1 MAAKA
6 AYRPVAKRSS
16 SELIDVLD
24 NSETSPTDNYGSLK
38 NDVTDGSEAERVI
51 IINKPQTQQ
60 FCNNK
65 ISTAK
70 YNFLTFLPKFL
81 LEQFSRYSNVFFL
94 FIALLQQIDDV
105 SPTGRYTTAV
115 PLLFVLSCS
124 AVKEIIEDYKRH
136 QADDQVNNRRV
147 KVLRDN
153 TMQSLLWTEV
163 QVGDIVK
170 VVNGQFFP
178 ADLILVSSSEPMGMC
193 YIETSNLDGE
203 TNLKIRQA
211 LPLTAKMTSLLEIRC
226 MQGRVECEGPNN
238 RLYDFVGNITLQTQ
252 KSVPVGPEQILLRGA
267 NLRNT
272 QWIFGL
278 VVYTGHD
285 SKLMQNSTAAPIK
298 RSNVDHTT
306 NIQILFLFGLLLVL
320 ALCSTIGFK
329 IWTGKKAQ
337 NLGMSFLT
345 FIILF
350 NNLIPISLTVTLED
364 IDMYYDK
371 TDTPAMARTSN
382 LNEEL
387 GQVKYIFSDKT
398 GTLTRNVMEFKK
410 CSIGGISYS
419 GGRDTF
425 MDPALLDNLREH
437 HPTASVIRE
446 FLTLLA
452 VCHTVVPEREPGN
465 PDKIVYQA
473 ASPEK
478 VSLKK
483 NETVAF
489 IERKPGIVNS
499 DEGALVKGAKKLG
512 FSFNVRTP
520 TSVIINAMGQ
530 EEVYE
535 VLNVLE
541 FNSTRKRMSVIV
553 RTPEGKIK
561 LYCKGADTVIFER
574 MQEKQMYM
582 DSTVEHLED
591 FAKEGLRT
599 LCIAMAELE
608 PEEFQRWS
616 DIYYKA
622 STSLE
627 NREKNVDDA
636 AELIEKN
643 LFLLGAT
650 AIEDKLQEGVPE
662 SIAALADADIKIW
675 VLTGDKQET
684 AINIGY
690 ACRLLTPEMKLLI
703 CGEET
708 LDTLLH
714 GLSDEL
720 KLSFLEL
727 ALGCKAVICCR
738 VSPLQ
743 KAQVVRLVKQHVK
756 DAITLA
762 IGDGAND
769 VGMIQAAHVGV
780 GISGVEG
787 LQAASASDYA
797 IAQFRYLNKL
807 LFVHGAWSYQRLAKL
822 ILYSFYKNVCLYV
835 IELWFALDNGFSG
848 QILFDKWCIGIYNV
862 VFTSVPPLAIGLF
875 DRTVTSESML
885 KYPKLYKESQNAE
898 IYNTKVFWMWIAAS
912 VYHSLLLFYLPCFM
926 LRHEAPFSDGVIV
939 GEWFLGNVVY
949 TLVVITVCI
958 KAGMELDTWNWDRML
973 YSCIVFWISLFI
985 IPMITLLLDF
995 LYKIFRRTFYKTL
1008 KEEIQEVEAEHGDP
1022 SRLIMSDHAINT
1034 QIWSRNEAFEDRKD
1048 RGASALGFAFSQ
1060 EEDARVGQLWN
1071 SVKRIAGMTPAT
1083 YNDSITSCLQ
1093 IEGTE
1098 GLSEYN
1104 IANMINTSFVEPL
1117 ESFRRLQF
1125 VPTLEAE
1132 SMLFTIPESAIFS
1145 ALLKLN
1151 PRKAAGPDEIPNWLL
1166 KDYADIL
1173 PYPVSSIMN
1182 CSFAENSLPPA
1193 WKVANIVPIPK
1204 VIDPDQYGGIPKS
1217 STLHAP
1223 ISIVH
1228 NWSNA
1233 TDGSGAAVQVVLFDY
1248 RKAFDFID
1256 HTLLVRKVFG
1266 LSIPRSVACW
1276 VADFLTDRQQS
1287 VKLSRDCFSEWGPV
1301 PAGVPQGT
1309 KLDPWLFILMIN
1321 DPRVRGFH
1329 SWKYVNDTTVAEI
1342 VPRGESSNIQSAVHA
1357 VETWSY
1363 DQRMTLNAD
1372 KCKVMNIDF
1381 KKNKH
1386 AFELVTVNGKDLSVV
1401 SSAKVLGVTLSND
1414 LTGNDHI
1421 SEAIK
1426 KANKT
1431 EIIFPGS
1438 P

>member
-1 MAAKA
+1 MAEGFKLTASGSK
-6 AYRPVAKRSS
+6 
-16 SELIDVLD
+16 
-24 NSETSPTDNYGSLK
+24 TDGNNENYGSLK
-38 NDVTDGSEAERVI
+38 SEVSDSTDGSEADRII

-136 QADDQVNNRRV
+136 QADDQVNNRKV

-178 ADLILVSSSEPMGMC
+178 ADLILLSSSEPMGMC

-211 LPLTAKMTSLLEIRC
+211 LPLTAKMTSLIEVRC

-252 KSVPVGPEQILLRGA
+252 KSVPVGPEQVLLRGA
-267 NLRNT
+267 HLRNT

-329 IWTGKKAQ
+329 IWTDNHQETDWYLGYSGKRAQ

-345 FIILF
+345 FIILY
-350 NNLIPISLTVTLED
+350 NNLIPISLTVTLEVVKFIQAIFINLD
-364 IDMYYDK
+364 IDMYYDE

-387 GQVKYIFSDKT
+387 GQVRYIFSDKT

-410 CSIGGISYS
+410 VSIGGISYS
-419 GGRDTF
+419 GQGDTF

-452 VCHTVVPEREPGN
+452 VCHTVVPERDPSN

-473 ASPEK
+473 ASP
-478 VSLKK
+478 
-483 NETVAF
+483 
-489 IERKPGIVNS
+489 

-541 FNSTRKRMSVIV
+541 FNSTRKRMSVVV

-574 MQEKQMYM
+574 LQDKQMYM

-599 LCIAMAELE
+599 LCIAMTELE

-703 CGEET
+703 CSEESLDGTREWLNEHLRLIGRAGSSKKKPPAIRDDLGLIISGKT
-708 LDTLLH
+708 LSH
-714 GLSDEL
+714 GLTDEL
-720 KLSFLEL
+720 KLSFLDL
-727 ALGCKAVICCR
+727 ALSCKAVICCR

-743 KAQVVRLVKQHVK
+743 KAQVVKLVKQHVK

-926 LRHEAPFSDGVIV
+926 LKHESPFSSGVVV

-949 TLVVITVCI
+949 TLVVITVCL
-958 KAGMELDTWNWDRML
+958 KAGMELDTWNWLCHVAIWGSIASWFIFLLIYCIPGLALYIAPDMMGQDRML
-973 YSCIVFWISLFI
+973 YSCFVFWISLFI
-985 IPMITLLLDF
+985 IPFITLLVDF
-995 LYKIFRRTFYKTL
+995 LYKVFRRTFYKTL
-1008 KEEIQEVEAEHGDP
+1008 KEEIQEVEAVHGDP
-1022 SRLIMSDHAINT
+1022 SRLIMSDHALHT
-1034 QIWSRNEAFEDRKD
+1034 RIWSRVEAFEDRKD

-1060 EEDARVGQLWN
+1060 EEDARVGQAEL
-1071 SVKRIAGMTPAT
+1071 I
-1083 YNDSITSCLQ
+1083 
-1093 IEGTE
+1093 
-1098 GLSEYN
+1098 
-1104 IANMINTSFVEPL
+1104 
-1117 ESFRRLQF
+1117 RR
-1125 VPTLEAE
+1125 
-1132 SMLFTIPESAIFS
+1132 
-1145 ALLKLN
+1145 
-1151 PRKAAGPDEIPNWLL
+1151 
-1166 KDYADIL
+1166 Y
-1173 PYPVSSIMN
+1173 
-1182 CSFAENSLPPA
+1182 
-1193 WKVANIVPIPK
+1193 
-1204 VIDPDQYGGIPKS
+1204 
-1217 STLHAP
+1217 
-1223 ISIVH
+1223 
-1228 NWSNA
+1228 
-1233 TDGSGAAVQVVLFDY
+1233 
-1248 RKAFDFID
+1248 
-1256 HTLLVRKVFG
+1256 
-1266 LSIPRSVACW
+1266 
-1276 VADFLTDRQQS
+1276 
-1287 VKLSRDCFSEWGPV
+1287 
-1301 PAGVPQGT
+1301 
-1309 KLDPWLFILMIN
+1309 
-1321 DPRVRGFH
+1321 
-1329 SWKYVNDTTVAEI
+1329 DTTLKK
-1342 VPRGESSNIQSAVHA
+1342 PRG
-1357 VETWSY
+1357 
-1363 DQRMTLNAD
+1363 D
-1372 KCKVMNIDF
+1372 
-1381 KKNKH
+1381 
-1386 AFELVTVNGKDLSVV
+1386 
-1401 SSAKVLGVTLSND
+1401 
-1414 LTGNDHI
+1414 
-1421 SEAIK
+1421 
-1426 KANKT
+1426 
-1431 EIIFPGS
+1431 
-1438 P
+1438 

>member
-1 MAAKA
+1 MKFYRKA
-6 AYRPVAKRSS
+6 NRRHF
-16 SELIDVLD
+16 SELSDVLD
-24 NSETSPTDNYGSLK
+24 TEEGSSSDNYGALK
-38 NDVTDGSEAERVI
+38 SDSTDGSCEAGRVI
-51 IINKPQTQQ
+51 IINKPQSQQ

-70 YNFLTFLPKFL
+70 YKFLTFLPKFL
-81 LEQFSRYSNVFFL
+81 LEQFSRYSNIFFL

-115 PLLFVLSCS
+115 PLLLVLSCS
-124 AVKEIIEDYKRH
+124 AIKEIIEDYKRH
-136 QADDQVNNRRV
+136 QADDLVNNRRV

-153 TMQSLLWTEV
+153 TLQSLLWTEV

-178 ADLILVSSSEPMGMC
+178 ADLILLSSSEPMGMC

-211 LPLTAKMTSLLEIRC
+211 LPLTAKMTSLLDVRC

-238 RLYDFVGNITLQTQ
+238 RLYDFVGNITLQSQ
-252 KSVPVGPEQILLRGA
+252 KSVPLGPDQVLLRGA
-267 NLRNT
+267 HLRNT

-306 NIQILFLFGLLLVL
+306 NIQILFLFGLLLGL

-329 IWTGKKAQ
+329 IWTDSHKQSHWYLGYSGKKAQ

-345 FIILF
+345 FIILY
-350 NNLIPISLTVTLED
+350 NNLIPISLTVTLEVVKFIQAIFINLD
-364 IDMYYDK
+364 IDMYYDV

-387 GQVKYIFSDKT
+387 GQVRYIFSDKT

-410 CSIGGISYS
+410 CSIGGISYC
-419 GGRDTF
+419 GDEDTF
-425 MDPALLDNLREH
+425 VDPSLLDNLREH

-452 VCHTVVPEREPGN
+452 VCHTVVPERDPSN
-465 PDKIVYQA
+465 PDKIIYQA
-473 ASPEK
+473 ASP
-478 VSLKK
+478 
-483 NETVAF
+483 
-489 IERKPGIVNS
+489 
-499 DEGALVKGAKKLG
+499 DEGALVRGAKKLG

-520 TSVIINAMGQ
+520 LSVIINAMGQ

-541 FNSTRKRMSVIV
+541 FNSTRKRMSVVI

-574 MQEKQMYM
+574 LQDKQMYL
-582 DSTVEHLED
+582 DGTVKHLEE

-599 LCIAMAELE
+599 LCIAMAELD
-608 PEEFQRWS
+608 PDEFQRWS

-627 NREKNVDDA
+627 NREKNVDEA
-636 AELIEKN
+636 AELIEKD

-690 ACRLLTPEMKLLI
+690 ACRLLTPKMKLLI

-708 LDTLLH
+708 LDGTREWLNEHLRDLGRLSSKKRPSKARDDLGLIISGKTLLH

-720 KLSFLEL
+720 KLGFLDL
-727 ALGCKAVICCR
+727 ALSCKAVICCR

-743 KAQVVRLVKQHVK
+743 KAQVVKLVKQHVK

-875 DRTVTSESML
+875 DRTVSSDSML
-885 KYPKLYKESQNAE
+885 KYPKLYKASQNAE

-926 LRHEAPFSDGVIV
+926 LKHEGPFSDGTLV

-949 TLVVITVCI
+949 TLVVITVCL
-958 KAGMELDTWNWDRML
+958 KAGLELDTWNWLCHVAIWGSIASWFIFLLLYCIPGVALYIAPHMIGQDRML
-973 YSCIVFWISLFI
+973 YSCGVFWISLFI
-985 IPMITLLLDF
+985 IPMITLLLDL
-995 LYKIFRRTFYKTL
+995 LYKIFRRTFFKTL
-1008 KEEIQEVEAEHGDP
+1008 MQEIQEVEAEHGDP
-1022 SRLIMSDHAINT
+1022 SRLIKSDHAIHKT
-1034 QIWSRNEAFEDRKD
+1034 MWSRDEAFQDRKD
-1048 RGASALGFAFSQ
+1048 RGDSALGFAFSQ
-1060 EEDARVGQLWN
+1060 EE
-1071 SVKRIAGMTPAT
+1071 
-1083 YNDSITSCLQ
+1083 
-1093 IEGTE
+1093 
-1098 GLSEYN
+1098 
-1104 IANMINTSFVEPL
+1104 
-1117 ESFRRLQF
+1117 
-1125 VPTLEAE
+1125 
-1132 SMLFTIPESAIFS
+1132 
-1145 ALLKLN
+1145 
-1151 PRKAAGPDEIPNWLL
+1151 
-1166 KDYADIL
+1166 
-1173 PYPVSSIMN
+1173 
-1182 CSFAENSLPPA
+1182 
-1193 WKVANIVPIPK
+1193 
-1204 VIDPDQYGGIPKS
+1204 
-1217 STLHAP
+1217 
-1223 ISIVH
+1223 
-1228 NWSNA
+1228 
-1233 TDGSGAAVQVVLFDY
+1233 
-1248 RKAFDFID
+1248 
-1256 HTLLVRKVFG
+1256 
-1266 LSIPRSVACW
+1266 
-1276 VADFLTDRQQS
+1276 
-1287 VKLSRDCFSEWGPV
+1287 
-1301 PAGVPQGT
+1301 
-1309 KLDPWLFILMIN
+1309 
-1321 DPRVRGFH
+1321 
-1329 SWKYVNDTTVAEI
+1329 
-1342 VPRGESSNIQSAVHA
+1342 
-1357 VETWSY
+1357 
-1363 DQRMTLNAD
+1363 
-1372 KCKVMNIDF
+1372 
-1381 KKNKH
+1381 
-1386 AFELVTVNGKDLSVV
+1386 
-1401 SSAKVLGVTLSND
+1401 SAKVGQAELIRRYDTTL
-1414 LTGNDHI
+1414 
-1421 SEAIK
+1421 K
-1426 KANKT
+1426 K
-1431 EIIFPGS
+1431 PRGD
-1438 P
+1438 

>member
-1 MAAKA
+1 MSAKTT
-6 AYRPVAKRSS
+6 YRAIGTGQRSS

-24 NSETSPTDNYGSLK
+24 SSEISAADNYGSLK
-38 NDVTDGSEAERVI
+38 SDVLDGAEADRII

-65 ISTAK
+65 IRSPV
-70 YNFLTFLPKFL
+70 LTRNGHICTCTRVPDKHCQVQLLDISSKFL

-115 PLLFVLSCS
+115 PLLLVLSCS
-124 AVKEIIEDYKRH
+124 ALKEIVEDYKRH

-153 TMQSLLWTEV
+153 TIQSLLWTEV

-178 ADLILVSSSEPMGMC
+178 ADLIILSSSEPMGMC

-211 LPLTAKMTSLLEIRC
+211 LPLTAKMTSLLEVRC

-267 NLRNT
+267 HLRNT

-306 NIQILFLFGLLLVL
+306 NIQILFLFGMLLVL

-329 IWTGKKAQ
+329 IWTDNHKDTDWYLGYSAKRAQ
-337 NLGMSFLT
+337 NLGMTFLT
-345 FIILF
+345 FIILY
-350 NNLIPISLTVTLED
+350 NNLIPISLTVTLEVVKFIQAIFINLD
-364 IDMYYDK
+364 VDMYYEP

-387 GQVKYIFSDKT
+387 GQVRYIFSDKT
-398 GTLTRNVMEFKK
+398 GTLTRNVMEYKK

-419 GGRDTF
+419 GQGDTF

-452 VCHTVVPEREPGN
+452 VCHTVVPERDTSN

-473 ASPEK
+473 ASP
-478 VSLKK
+478 
-483 NETVAF
+483 
-489 IERKPGIVNS
+489 

-535 VLNVLE
+535 ILNVLE
-541 FNSTRKRMSVIV
+541 FNSTRKRMSVVV

-582 DSTVEHLED
+582 DSTVEHLEE

-599 LCIAMAELE
+599 LCISMAELE

-636 AELIEKN
+636 ADLIEKN

-662 SIAALADADIKIW
+662 SIAALAEADIKIW

-708 LDTLLH
+708 LDGTREWMNEHLRDIGRGNSSKKKPPAIRDDLGLILTGKTLLH

-720 KLSFLEL
+720 KLSFLDL
-727 ALGCKAVICCR
+727 ALSCKAVICCR

-875 DRTVTSESML
+875 DRTVTSASML

-926 LRHEAPFSDGVIV
+926 LKHEAPYSDGEVV

-949 TLVVITVCI
+949 TMCHVAIWGSIASWFVFLLIYCI
-958 KAGMELDTWNWDRML
+958 PDIALYIAPDMIGQDRML
-973 YSCIVFWISLFI
+973 YSCGVFWISLFI

-1022 SRLIMSDHAINT
+1022 SRLIMSHHALNT
-1034 QIWSRNEAFEDRKD
+1034 KIWSRDEAFEDRKD

-1060 EEDARVGQLWN
+1060 EEDARVGQAEL
-1071 SVKRIAGMTPAT
+1071 I
-1083 YNDSITSCLQ
+1083 
-1093 IEGTE
+1093 
-1098 GLSEYN
+1098 
-1104 IANMINTSFVEPL
+1104 
-1117 ESFRRLQF
+1117 RR
-1125 VPTLEAE
+1125 
-1132 SMLFTIPESAIFS
+1132 
-1145 ALLKLN
+1145 
-1151 PRKAAGPDEIPNWLL
+1151 
-1166 KDYADIL
+1166 Y
-1173 PYPVSSIMN
+1173 
-1182 CSFAENSLPPA
+1182 
-1193 WKVANIVPIPK
+1193 
-1204 VIDPDQYGGIPKS
+1204 
-1217 STLHAP
+1217 
-1223 ISIVH
+1223 
-1228 NWSNA
+1228 
-1233 TDGSGAAVQVVLFDY
+1233 
-1248 RKAFDFID
+1248 
-1256 HTLLVRKVFG
+1256 
-1266 LSIPRSVACW
+1266 
-1276 VADFLTDRQQS
+1276 
-1287 VKLSRDCFSEWGPV
+1287 
-1301 PAGVPQGT
+1301 
-1309 KLDPWLFILMIN
+1309 
-1321 DPRVRGFH
+1321 
-1329 SWKYVNDTTVAEI
+1329 DTTLKK
-1342 VPRGESSNIQSAVHA
+1342 PRG
-1357 VETWSY
+1357 
-1363 DQRMTLNAD
+1363 D
-1372 KCKVMNIDF
+1372 
-1381 KKNKH
+1381 
-1386 AFELVTVNGKDLSVV
+1386 
-1401 SSAKVLGVTLSND
+1401 
-1414 LTGNDHI
+1414 
-1421 SEAIK
+1421 
-1426 KANKT
+1426 
-1431 EIIFPGS
+1431 
-1438 P
+1438 

>member
-1 MAAKA
+1 MTEEFKLTA
-6 AYRPVAKRSS
+6 SS
-16 SELIDVLD
+16 SKSNG
-24 NSETSPTDNYGSLK
+24 NSDNYGALK
-38 NDVTDGSEAERVI
+38 SDSTDGSCEADRVI
-51 IINKPQTQQ
+51 IINKPQSQQ

-70 YNFLTFLPKFL
+70 YKFLTFLPKFL
-81 LEQFSRYSNVFFL
+81 LEQFSRYSNIFFL

-115 PLLFVLSCS
+115 PLLLVLSCS
-124 AVKEIIEDYKRH
+124 AIKEIIEDYKRH
-136 QADDQVNNRRV
+136 QADDLVNNRRV

-153 TMQSLLWTEV
+153 TLQSLLWTEV

-178 ADLILVSSSEPMGMC
+178 ADLIILSSSEPMGMC

-211 LPLTAKMTSLLEIRC
+211 LPLTAKMTSLLDVRC

-238 RLYDFVGNITLQTQ
+238 RLYDFVGNITFQSQ
-252 KSVPVGPEQILLRGA
+252 KSVPLGPDQVLLRGA
-267 NLRNT
+267 HLRNT

-306 NIQILFLFGLLLVL
+306 NIQILFLFGLLLGL

-329 IWTGKKAQ
+329 IWTDSHKQSHWYLGYSGKKAQ

-345 FIILF
+345 FIILY
-350 NNLIPISLTVTLED
+350 NNLIPISLTVTLEVVKFIQAIFINLD
-364 IDMYYDK
+364 IDMYYDV

-387 GQVKYIFSDKT
+387 GQVRYIFSDKT

-410 CSIGGISYS
+410 CSIGGISYC
-419 GGRDTF
+419 GDEDTF
-425 MDPALLDNLREH
+425 VDPSLLDNLREH

-452 VCHTVVPEREPGN
+452 VCHTVVPERDPSN
-465 PDKIVYQA
+465 PDKIIYQA
-473 ASPEK
+473 ASP
-478 VSLKK
+478 
-483 NETVAF
+483 
-489 IERKPGIVNS
+489 
-499 DEGALVKGAKKLG
+499 DEGALVRGAKKLG

-520 TSVIINAMGQ
+520 LSVIINAMGQ

-541 FNSTRKRMSVIV
+541 FNSTRKRMSVVI

-574 MQEKQMYM
+574 LQDKQMYL
-582 DSTVEHLED
+582 DGTVKHLEE

-599 LCIAMAELE
+599 LCIAMAELD
-608 PEEFQRWS
+608 PDEFQRWS

-627 NREKNVDDA
+627 NREKNVDEA
-636 AELIEKN
+636 AELIEKD

-690 ACRLLTPEMKLLI
+690 ACRLLTPKMKLLI

-708 LDTLLH
+708 LDGTREWLNEHLRDLGQLSSKKRPSKARDDLGLIISGKTLLH

-720 KLSFLEL
+720 KLGFLDL
-727 ALGCKAVICCR
+727 ALSCKAVICCR

-743 KAQVVRLVKQHVK
+743 KAQVVKLVKQHVK

-875 DRTVTSESML
+875 DRTVSSDSML
-885 KYPKLYKESQNAE
+885 KYPKLYKASQNAE

-926 LRHEAPFSDGVIV
+926 LKHEGPFSDGTLV

-949 TLVVITVCI
+949 TLVVITVCL
-958 KAGMELDTWNWDRML
+958 KAGLELDTWNWLCHVAIWGSIASWFIFLLLYCIPGVALYIAPHMIGQDRML
-973 YSCIVFWISLFI
+973 YSCGVFWISLFI
-985 IPMITLLLDF
+985 IPMITLLLDL
-995 LYKIFRRTFYKTL
+995 LYKIFRRTFFKTL
-1008 KEEIQEVEAEHGDP
+1008 MQEIQEVEAEHGDP
-1022 SRLIMSDHAINT
+1022 SRLIKSDHAIHKT
-1034 QIWSRNEAFEDRKD
+1034 MWSRDEAFQDRKD
-1048 RGASALGFAFSQ
+1048 RGDSALGFAFSQ
-1060 EEDARVGQLWN
+1060 EE
-1071 SVKRIAGMTPAT
+1071 
-1083 YNDSITSCLQ
+1083 
-1093 IEGTE
+1093 
-1098 GLSEYN
+1098 
-1104 IANMINTSFVEPL
+1104 
-1117 ESFRRLQF
+1117 
-1125 VPTLEAE
+1125 
-1132 SMLFTIPESAIFS
+1132 
-1145 ALLKLN
+1145 
-1151 PRKAAGPDEIPNWLL
+1151 
-1166 KDYADIL
+1166 
-1173 PYPVSSIMN
+1173 
-1182 CSFAENSLPPA
+1182 
-1193 WKVANIVPIPK
+1193 
-1204 VIDPDQYGGIPKS
+1204 
-1217 STLHAP
+1217 
-1223 ISIVH
+1223 
-1228 NWSNA
+1228 
-1233 TDGSGAAVQVVLFDY
+1233 
-1248 RKAFDFID
+1248 
-1256 HTLLVRKVFG
+1256 
-1266 LSIPRSVACW
+1266 
-1276 VADFLTDRQQS
+1276 
-1287 VKLSRDCFSEWGPV
+1287 
-1301 PAGVPQGT
+1301 
-1309 KLDPWLFILMIN
+1309 
-1321 DPRVRGFH
+1321 
-1329 SWKYVNDTTVAEI
+1329 
-1342 VPRGESSNIQSAVHA
+1342 
-1357 VETWSY
+1357 
-1363 DQRMTLNAD
+1363 
-1372 KCKVMNIDF
+1372 
-1381 KKNKH
+1381 
-1386 AFELVTVNGKDLSVV
+1386 
-1401 SSAKVLGVTLSND
+1401 SAKVGQAELIRRYDTTL
-1414 LTGNDHI
+1414 
-1421 SEAIK
+1421 K
-1426 KANKT
+1426 K
-1431 EIIFPGS
+1431 PRGD
-1438 P
+1438 

>member
-1 MAAKA
+1 MTEEFKLTA
-6 AYRPVAKRSS
+6 SS
-16 SELIDVLD
+16 SKSNG
-24 NSETSPTDNYGSLK
+24 NSDNYGALK
-38 NDVTDGSEAERVI
+38 SDSTDGSCEAGRVI
-51 IINKPQTQQ
+51 IINKPQSQQ

-70 YNFLTFLPKFL
+70 YKFLTFLPKFL
-81 LEQFSRYSNVFFL
+81 LEQFSRYSNIFFL

-115 PLLFVLSCS
+115 PLLLVLSCS
-124 AVKEIIEDYKRH
+124 AIKEIIEDYKRH
-136 QADDQVNNRRV
+136 QADDLVNNRRV

-153 TMQSLLWTEV
+153 TLQSLLWTEV

-178 ADLILVSSSEPMGMC
+178 ADLILLSSSEPMGMC

-211 LPLTAKMTSLLEIRC
+211 LPLTAKMTSLLDVRC

-238 RLYDFVGNITLQTQ
+238 RLYDFVGNITLQSQ
-252 KSVPVGPEQILLRGA
+252 KSVPLGPDQVLLRGA
-267 NLRNT
+267 HLRNT

-306 NIQILFLFGLLLVL
+306 NIQILFLFGLLLGL

-329 IWTGKKAQ
+329 IWTDSHKQSHWYLGYSGKKAQ

-345 FIILF
+345 FIILY
-350 NNLIPISLTVTLED
+350 NNLIPISLTVTLEVVKFIQAIFINLD
-364 IDMYYDK
+364 IDMYYDV

-387 GQVKYIFSDKT
+387 GQVRYIFSDKT

-410 CSIGGISYS
+410 CSIGGISYC
-419 GGRDTF
+419 GDEDTF
-425 MDPALLDNLREH
+425 VDPSLLDNLREH

-452 VCHTVVPEREPGN
+452 VCHTVVPERDPSN
-465 PDKIVYQA
+465 PDKIIYQA
-473 ASPEK
+473 ASP
-478 VSLKK
+478 
-483 NETVAF
+483 
-489 IERKPGIVNS
+489 
-499 DEGALVKGAKKLG
+499 DEGALVRGAKKLG

-520 TSVIINAMGQ
+520 LSVIINAMGQ

-541 FNSTRKRMSVIV
+541 FNSTRKRMSVVI

-574 MQEKQMYM
+574 LQDKQMYL
-582 DSTVEHLED
+582 DGTVKHLEE

-599 LCIAMAELE
+599 LCIAMAELD
-608 PEEFQRWS
+608 PDEFQRWS

-627 NREKNVDDA
+627 NREKNVDEA
-636 AELIEKN
+636 AELIEKD

-690 ACRLLTPEMKLLI
+690 ACRLLTPKMKLLI

-708 LDTLLH
+708 LDGTREWLNEHLRDLGRLSSKKRPSKARDDLGLIISGKTLLH

-720 KLSFLEL
+720 KLGFLDL
-727 ALGCKAVICCR
+727 ALSCKAVICCR

-743 KAQVVRLVKQHVK
+743 KAQVVKLVKQHVK

-875 DRTVTSESML
+875 DRTVSSDSML
-885 KYPKLYKESQNAE
+885 KYPKLYKASQNAE

-926 LRHEAPFSDGVIV
+926 LKHEGPFSDGTLV

-949 TLVVITVCI
+949 TLVVITVCL
-958 KAGMELDTWNWDRML
+958 KAGLELDTWNWLCHVAIWGSIASWFIFLLLYCIPGVALYIAPHMIGQDRML
-973 YSCIVFWISLFI
+973 YSCGVFWISLFI
-985 IPMITLLLDF
+985 IPMITLLLDL
-995 LYKIFRRTFYKTL
+995 LYKIFRRTFFKTL
-1008 KEEIQEVEAEHGDP
+1008 MQEIQEVEAEHGDP
-1022 SRLIMSDHAINT
+1022 SRLIKSDHAIHKT
-1034 QIWSRNEAFEDRKD
+1034 MWSRDEAFQDRKD
-1048 RGASALGFAFSQ
+1048 RGDSALGFAFSQ
-1060 EEDARVGQLWN
+1060 EE
-1071 SVKRIAGMTPAT
+1071 
-1083 YNDSITSCLQ
+1083 
-1093 IEGTE
+1093 
-1098 GLSEYN
+1098 
-1104 IANMINTSFVEPL
+1104 
-1117 ESFRRLQF
+1117 
-1125 VPTLEAE
+1125 
-1132 SMLFTIPESAIFS
+1132 
-1145 ALLKLN
+1145 
-1151 PRKAAGPDEIPNWLL
+1151 
-1166 KDYADIL
+1166 
-1173 PYPVSSIMN
+1173 
-1182 CSFAENSLPPA
+1182 
-1193 WKVANIVPIPK
+1193 
-1204 VIDPDQYGGIPKS
+1204 
-1217 STLHAP
+1217 
-1223 ISIVH
+1223 
-1228 NWSNA
+1228 
-1233 TDGSGAAVQVVLFDY
+1233 
-1248 RKAFDFID
+1248 
-1256 HTLLVRKVFG
+1256 
-1266 LSIPRSVACW
+1266 
-1276 VADFLTDRQQS
+1276 
-1287 VKLSRDCFSEWGPV
+1287 
-1301 PAGVPQGT
+1301 
-1309 KLDPWLFILMIN
+1309 
-1321 DPRVRGFH
+1321 
-1329 SWKYVNDTTVAEI
+1329 
-1342 VPRGESSNIQSAVHA
+1342 
-1357 VETWSY
+1357 
-1363 DQRMTLNAD
+1363 
-1372 KCKVMNIDF
+1372 
-1381 KKNKH
+1381 
-1386 AFELVTVNGKDLSVV
+1386 
-1401 SSAKVLGVTLSND
+1401 SAKVGQAELIRRYDTTL
-1414 LTGNDHI
+1414 
-1421 SEAIK
+1421 K
-1426 KANKT
+1426 K
-1431 EIIFPGS
+1431 PRGD
-1438 P
+1438 

>member
-329 IWTGKKAQ
+329 IWTDNHRDTDWYLGYSGKKAQ

-350 NNLIPISLTVTLED
+350 NNLIPISLTVTLEVVKFIQAIFINLD

-473 ASPEK
+473 ASP
-478 VSLKK
+478 
-483 NETVAF
+483 
-489 IERKPGIVNS
+489 

-708 LDTLLH
+708 LDGTREWLNEHIRLVGRSGSSKKSPSTIRDDLGLIITGKTLLH

-958 KAGMELDTWNWDRML
+958 KAGMELDTWNWLCHVAIWGSIASWFIFLLIYCIPDIALYIAPHMIGQDRML

-1060 EEDARVGQLWN
+1060 EEDARVGQAEL
-1071 SVKRIAGMTPAT
+1071 I
-1083 YNDSITSCLQ
+1083 
-1093 IEGTE
+1093 
-1098 GLSEYN
+1098 
-1104 IANMINTSFVEPL
+1104 
-1117 ESFRRLQF
+1117 RR
-1125 VPTLEAE
+1125 
-1132 SMLFTIPESAIFS
+1132 
-1145 ALLKLN
+1145 
-1151 PRKAAGPDEIPNWLL
+1151 
-1166 KDYADIL
+1166 Y
-1173 PYPVSSIMN
+1173 
-1182 CSFAENSLPPA
+1182 
-1193 WKVANIVPIPK
+1193 
-1204 VIDPDQYGGIPKS
+1204 
-1217 STLHAP
+1217 
-1223 ISIVH
+1223 
-1228 NWSNA
+1228 
-1233 TDGSGAAVQVVLFDY
+1233 
-1248 RKAFDFID
+1248 
-1256 HTLLVRKVFG
+1256 
-1266 LSIPRSVACW
+1266 
-1276 VADFLTDRQQS
+1276 
-1287 VKLSRDCFSEWGPV
+1287 
-1301 PAGVPQGT
+1301 
-1309 KLDPWLFILMIN
+1309 
-1321 DPRVRGFH
+1321 
-1329 SWKYVNDTTVAEI
+1329 DTTLKK
-1342 VPRGESSNIQSAVHA
+1342 PRG
-1357 VETWSY
+1357 
-1363 DQRMTLNAD
+1363 D
-1372 KCKVMNIDF
+1372 
-1381 KKNKH
+1381 
-1386 AFELVTVNGKDLSVV
+1386 
-1401 SSAKVLGVTLSND
+1401 
-1414 LTGNDHI
+1414 
-1421 SEAIK
+1421 
-1426 KANKT
+1426 
-1431 EIIFPGS
+1431 
-1438 P
+1438 

>member
-1 MAAKA
+1 MASKA
-6 AYRPVAKRSS
+6 SYRPVVKRSS

-24 NSETSPTDNYGSLK
+24 SSETSAADNYGSLK

-272 QWIFGL
+272 QWVFGL

-329 IWTGKKAQ
+329 IWTDNHRDTDWYLGYSGKKAQ

-350 NNLIPISLTVTLED
+350 NNLIPISLTVTLEVVKFIQAIFINLD
-364 IDMYYDK
+364 IDMYYDE

-419 GGRDTF
+419 GGRETF

-473 ASPEK
+473 ASP
-478 VSLKK
+478 
-483 NETVAF
+483 
-489 IERKPGIVNS
+489 

-574 MQEKQMYM
+574 LQDKQMYM

-708 LDTLLH
+708 LDGTREWLNEHVKLVGRSGSSSKRPSATRDDLGLIITGKTLLH

-727 ALGCKAVICCR
+727 ALGCKAIICCR

-958 KAGMELDTWNWDRML
+958 KAGMELDTWNWLCHVAIWGSIASWFIFLLIYCIPDIALYIAPHMIGQDRML

-1022 SRLIMSDHAINT
+1022 SRLIMSDHAIHT

-1060 EEDARVGQLWN
+1060 EEDARVGQAEL
-1071 SVKRIAGMTPAT
+1071 I
-1083 YNDSITSCLQ
+1083 
-1093 IEGTE
+1093 
-1098 GLSEYN
+1098 
-1104 IANMINTSFVEPL
+1104 
-1117 ESFRRLQF
+1117 RR
-1125 VPTLEAE
+1125 
-1132 SMLFTIPESAIFS
+1132 
-1145 ALLKLN
+1145 
-1151 PRKAAGPDEIPNWLL
+1151 
-1166 KDYADIL
+1166 Y
-1173 PYPVSSIMN
+1173 
-1182 CSFAENSLPPA
+1182 
-1193 WKVANIVPIPK
+1193 
-1204 VIDPDQYGGIPKS
+1204 
-1217 STLHAP
+1217 
-1223 ISIVH
+1223 
-1228 NWSNA
+1228 
-1233 TDGSGAAVQVVLFDY
+1233 
-1248 RKAFDFID
+1248 
-1256 HTLLVRKVFG
+1256 
-1266 LSIPRSVACW
+1266 
-1276 VADFLTDRQQS
+1276 
-1287 VKLSRDCFSEWGPV
+1287 
-1301 PAGVPQGT
+1301 
-1309 KLDPWLFILMIN
+1309 
-1321 DPRVRGFH
+1321 
-1329 SWKYVNDTTVAEI
+1329 DTTLKK
-1342 VPRGESSNIQSAVHA
+1342 PRG
-1357 VETWSY
+1357 
-1363 DQRMTLNAD
+1363 D
-1372 KCKVMNIDF
+1372 
-1381 KKNKH
+1381 
-1386 AFELVTVNGKDLSVV
+1386 
-1401 SSAKVLGVTLSND
+1401 
-1414 LTGNDHI
+1414 
-1421 SEAIK
+1421 
-1426 KANKT
+1426 
-1431 EIIFPGS
+1431 
-1438 P
+1438 

>member
-1 MAAKA
+1 MTEEFKLTA
-6 AYRPVAKRSS
+6 SS
-16 SELIDVLD
+16 SKS
-24 NSETSPTDNYGSLK
+24 NGNNDNYGALK
-38 NDVTDGSEAERVI
+38 SDSTDGSCEADRVI
-51 IINKPQTQQ
+51 IINKPQSQQ

-70 YNFLTFLPKFL
+70 YKFLTFLPKFL
-81 LEQFSRYSNVFFL
+81 LEQFSRYSNIFFL

-115 PLLFVLSCS
+115 PLLLVLSCS
-124 AVKEIIEDYKRH
+124 AIKEIIEDYKRH
-136 QADDQVNNRRV
+136 QADDLVNNRRV

-153 TMQSLLWTEV
+153 TLQSLLWTEV

-178 ADLILVSSSEPMGMC
+178 ADLIILSSSEPMGMC

-211 LPLTAKMTSLLEIRC
+211 LPLTAKMTSLLDVRC

-238 RLYDFVGNITLQTQ
+238 RLYDFVGNITFQSQ
-252 KSVPVGPEQILLRGA
+252 KSVPLGPDQVLLRGA
-267 NLRNT
+267 HLRNT

-306 NIQILFLFGLLLVL
+306 NIQILFLFGLLLGL

-329 IWTGKKAQ
+329 IWTDSHKQSHWYLGYSGKKAQ

-345 FIILF
+345 FIILY
-350 NNLIPISLTVTLED
+350 NNLIPISLTVTLEVVKFIQAIFINLD
-364 IDMYYDK
+364 IDMYYDV

-387 GQVKYIFSDKT
+387 GQVRYIFSDKT

-410 CSIGGISYS
+410 CSIGGISYC
-419 GGRDTF
+419 GDEDTF
-425 MDPALLDNLREH
+425 VDPSLLDNLREH

-452 VCHTVVPEREPGN
+452 VCHTVVPERDPSN
-465 PDKIVYQA
+465 PDKIIYQA
-473 ASPEK
+473 ASP
-478 VSLKK
+478 
-483 NETVAF
+483 
-489 IERKPGIVNS
+489 
-499 DEGALVKGAKKLG
+499 DEGALVRGAKKLG

-520 TSVIINAMGQ
+520 LSVIINAMGQ

-541 FNSTRKRMSVIV
+541 FNSTRKRMSVVI

-574 MQEKQMYM
+574 LQDKQMYL
-582 DSTVEHLED
+582 DGTVKHLEE

-599 LCIAMAELE
+599 LCIAMAELD
-608 PEEFQRWS
+608 PDEFQRWS

-627 NREKNVDDA
+627 NREKNVDEA
-636 AELIEKN
+636 AELIEKD

-690 ACRLLTPEMKLLI
+690 ACRLLTPKMKLLI

-708 LDTLLH
+708 LDGTREWLNEHLRDLGQLSSKKRPSKARDDLGLIISGKTLLH

-720 KLSFLEL
+720 KLGFLDL
-727 ALGCKAVICCR
+727 ALSCKAVICCR

-743 KAQVVRLVKQHVK
+743 KAQVVKLVKQHVK

-875 DRTVTSESML
+875 DRTVSSDSML
-885 KYPKLYKESQNAE
+885 KYPKLYKASQNAE

-926 LRHEAPFSDGVIV
+926 LKHEGPFSDGTLV

-949 TLVVITVCI
+949 TLVVITVCL
-958 KAGMELDTWNWDRML
+958 KAGLELDTWNWLCHVAIWGSIASWFIFLLLYCIPGVALYIAPHMIGQDRML
-973 YSCIVFWISLFI
+973 YSCGVFWISLFI
-985 IPMITLLLDF
+985 IPMITLLLDL
-995 LYKIFRRTFYKTL
+995 LYKIFRRTFFKTL
-1008 KEEIQEVEAEHGDP
+1008 MQEIQEVEAEHGDP
-1022 SRLIMSDHAINT
+1022 SRLIKSDHAIHKT
-1034 QIWSRNEAFEDRKD
+1034 MWSRDEAFQDRKD
-1048 RGASALGFAFSQ
+1048 RGDSALGFAFSQ
-1060 EEDARVGQLWN
+1060 EE
-1071 SVKRIAGMTPAT
+1071 
-1083 YNDSITSCLQ
+1083 
-1093 IEGTE
+1093 
-1098 GLSEYN
+1098 
-1104 IANMINTSFVEPL
+1104 
-1117 ESFRRLQF
+1117 
-1125 VPTLEAE
+1125 
-1132 SMLFTIPESAIFS
+1132 
-1145 ALLKLN
+1145 
-1151 PRKAAGPDEIPNWLL
+1151 
-1166 KDYADIL
+1166 
-1173 PYPVSSIMN
+1173 
-1182 CSFAENSLPPA
+1182 
-1193 WKVANIVPIPK
+1193 
-1204 VIDPDQYGGIPKS
+1204 
-1217 STLHAP
+1217 
-1223 ISIVH
+1223 
-1228 NWSNA
+1228 
-1233 TDGSGAAVQVVLFDY
+1233 
-1248 RKAFDFID
+1248 
-1256 HTLLVRKVFG
+1256 
-1266 LSIPRSVACW
+1266 
-1276 VADFLTDRQQS
+1276 
-1287 VKLSRDCFSEWGPV
+1287 
-1301 PAGVPQGT
+1301 
-1309 KLDPWLFILMIN
+1309 
-1321 DPRVRGFH
+1321 
-1329 SWKYVNDTTVAEI
+1329 
-1342 VPRGESSNIQSAVHA
+1342 
-1357 VETWSY
+1357 
-1363 DQRMTLNAD
+1363 
-1372 KCKVMNIDF
+1372 
-1381 KKNKH
+1381 
-1386 AFELVTVNGKDLSVV
+1386 
-1401 SSAKVLGVTLSND
+1401 SAKVGQAELIRRYDTTL
-1414 LTGNDHI
+1414 
-1421 SEAIK
+1421 K
-1426 KANKT
+1426 K
-1431 EIIFPGS
+1431 PRGD
-1438 P
+1438 

>member
-1 MAAKA
+1 MAEGFKLTAGGSKTGGNN
-6 AYRPVAKRSS
+6 
-16 SELIDVLD
+16 E
-24 NSETSPTDNYGSLK
+24 NYGSLK
-38 NDVTDGSEAERVI
+38 SEVSDTTDGSEADRII

-153 TMQSLLWTEV
+153 TIQSLLWTEV

-178 ADLILVSSSEPMGMC
+178 ADLILLSSSEPMGMC

-211 LPLTAKMTSLLEIRC
+211 LPLTAKMTSLIEVRC

-252 KSVPVGPEQILLRGA
+252 KSLPVGPEQVLLRGA
-267 NLRNT
+267 HLRNT

-329 IWTGKKAQ
+329 IWTDNHQETDWYLGYSGKRAQ

-345 FIILF
+345 FIILY
-350 NNLIPISLTVTLED
+350 NNLIPISLTVTLEVVKFIQAIFINLD
-364 IDMYYDK
+364 IDMYYDE

-387 GQVKYIFSDKT
+387 GQVRYIFSDKT

-410 CSIGGISYS
+410 VSIGGISYS
-419 GGRDTF
+419 GQGDTF

-452 VCHTVVPEREPGN
+452 VCHTVVPERDPSN

-473 ASPEK
+473 ASP
-478 VSLKK
+478 
-483 NETVAF
+483 
-489 IERKPGIVNS
+489 

-541 FNSTRKRMSVIV
+541 FNSTRKRMSVVV

-574 MQEKQMYM
+574 LQDKQMYM

-599 LCIAMAELE
+599 LCIAMTELE

-703 CGEET
+703 CSEESLDGTREWLNEHLRIIGRAGSSKKKPPSIRDDLGLIITGKT
-708 LDTLLH
+708 LSH
-714 GLSDEL
+714 GLTDEL
-720 KLSFLEL
+720 KLSFLDM
-727 ALGCKAVICCR
+727 ALSCKAVICCR

-743 KAQVVRLVKQHVK
+743 KAQVVKLVKQHVK

-885 KYPKLYKESQNAE
+885 KYPKLYKASQNAE

-926 LRHEAPFSDGVIV
+926 LKHESPFSSGVVV

-949 TLVVITVCI
+949 TVSCYMGTHVVICLKTRKNTVNYR
-958 KAGMELDTWNWDRML
+958 AFQSL
-973 YSCIVFWISLFI
+973 Y
-985 IPMITLLLDF
+985 
-995 LYKIFRRTFYKTL
+995 
-1008 KEEIQEVEAEHGDP
+1008 
-1022 SRLIMSDHAINT
+1022 
-1034 QIWSRNEAFEDRKD
+1034 
-1048 RGASALGFAFSQ
+1048 
-1060 EEDARVGQLWN
+1060 
-1071 SVKRIAGMTPAT
+1071 
-1083 YNDSITSCLQ
+1083 
-1093 IEGTE
+1093 
-1098 GLSEYN
+1098 
-1104 IANMINTSFVEPL
+1104 
-1117 ESFRRLQF
+1117 
-1125 VPTLEAE
+1125 
-1132 SMLFTIPESAIFS
+1132 
-1145 ALLKLN
+1145 
-1151 PRKAAGPDEIPNWLL
+1151 
-1166 KDYADIL
+1166 
-1173 PYPVSSIMN
+1173 
-1182 CSFAENSLPPA
+1182 
-1193 WKVANIVPIPK
+1193 
-1204 VIDPDQYGGIPKS
+1204 
-1217 STLHAP
+1217 
-1223 ISIVH
+1223 
-1228 NWSNA
+1228 
-1233 TDGSGAAVQVVLFDY
+1233 AVQKL
-1248 RKAFDFID
+1248 
-1256 HTLLVRKVFG
+1256 
-1266 LSIPRSVACW
+1266 ACRTGR
-1276 VADFLTDRQQS
+1276 L
-1287 VKLSRDCFSEWGPV
+1287 
-1301 PAGVPQGT
+1301 AG
-1309 KLDPWLFILMIN
+1309 
-1321 DPRVRGFH
+1321 
-1329 SWKYVNDTTVAEI
+1329 
-1342 VPRGESSNIQSAVHA
+1342 
-1357 VETWSY
+1357 
-1363 DQRMTLNAD
+1363 
-1372 KCKVMNIDF
+1372 
-1381 KKNKH
+1381 
-1386 AFELVTVNGKDLSVV
+1386 
-1401 SSAKVLGVTLSND
+1401 
-1414 LTGNDHI
+1414 
-1421 SEAIK
+1421 
-1426 KANKT
+1426 
-1431 EIIFPGS
+1431 
-1438 P
+1438 

>member
-1 MAAKA
+1 MKFYRKA
-6 AYRPVAKRSS
+6 NRRHF
-16 SELIDVLD
+16 SELFDVLETEEG
-24 NSETSPTDNYGSLK
+24 NSSDNYGALK
-38 NDVTDGSEAERVI
+38 SDSTDGSCEADRVI
-51 IINKPQTQQ
+51 IINKPQSQQ

-70 YNFLTFLPKFL
+70 YKFLTFLPKFL
-81 LEQFSRYSNVFFL
+81 LEQFSRYSNIFFL

-115 PLLFVLSCS
+115 PLLLVLSCS
-124 AVKEIIEDYKRH
+124 AIKEIIEDYKRH
-136 QADDQVNNRRV
+136 QADDLVNNRRV

-153 TMQSLLWTEV
+153 TLQSLLWTEV

-178 ADLILVSSSEPMGMC
+178 ADLIILSSSEPMGMC

-211 LPLTAKMTSLLEIRC
+211 LPLTAKMTSLLDVRC

-238 RLYDFVGNITLQTQ
+238 RLYDFVGNITFQSQ
-252 KSVPVGPEQILLRGA
+252 KSVPLGPDQVLLRGA
-267 NLRNT
+267 HLRNT

-306 NIQILFLFGLLLVL
+306 NIQILFLFGLLLGL

-329 IWTGKKAQ
+329 IWTDSHKQSHWYLGYSGKKAQ

-345 FIILF
+345 FIILY
-350 NNLIPISLTVTLED
+350 NNLIPISLTVTLEVVKFIQAIFINLD
-364 IDMYYDK
+364 IDMYYDV

-387 GQVKYIFSDKT
+387 GQVRYIFSDKT

-410 CSIGGISYS
+410 CSIGGISYC
-419 GGRDTF
+419 GDEDTF
-425 MDPALLDNLREH
+425 VDPSLLDNLREH

-452 VCHTVVPEREPGN
+452 VCHTVVPERDPSN
-465 PDKIVYQA
+465 PDKIIYQA
-473 ASPEK
+473 ASP
-478 VSLKK
+478 
-483 NETVAF
+483 
-489 IERKPGIVNS
+489 
-499 DEGALVKGAKKLG
+499 DEGALVRGAKKLG

-520 TSVIINAMGQ
+520 LSVIINAMGQ

-541 FNSTRKRMSVIV
+541 FNSTRKRMSVVI

-574 MQEKQMYM
+574 LQDKQMYL
-582 DSTVEHLED
+582 DGTVKHLEE

-599 LCIAMAELE
+599 LCIAMAELD
-608 PEEFQRWS
+608 PDEFQRWS

-627 NREKNVDDA
+627 NREKNVDEA
-636 AELIEKN
+636 AELIEKD

-690 ACRLLTPEMKLLI
+690 ACRLLTPKMKLLI

-708 LDTLLH
+708 LDGTREWLNEHLRDLGQLSSKKRPSKARDDLGLIISGKTLLH

-720 KLSFLEL
+720 KLGFLDL
-727 ALGCKAVICCR
+727 ALSCKAVICCR

-743 KAQVVRLVKQHVK
+743 KAQVVKLVKQHVK

-875 DRTVTSESML
+875 DRTVSSDSML
-885 KYPKLYKESQNAE
+885 KYPKLYKASQNAE

-926 LRHEAPFSDGVIV
+926 LKHEGPFSDGTLV

-949 TLVVITVCI
+949 TLVVITVCL
-958 KAGMELDTWNWDRML
+958 KAGLELDTWNWLCHVAIWGSIASWFIFLLLYCIPGVALYIAPHMIGQDRML
-973 YSCIVFWISLFI
+973 YSCGVFWISLFI
-985 IPMITLLLDF
+985 IPMITLLLDL
-995 LYKIFRRTFYKTL
+995 LYKIFRRTFFKTL
-1008 KEEIQEVEAEHGDP
+1008 MQEIQEVEAEHGDP
-1022 SRLIMSDHAINT
+1022 SRLIKSDHAIHKT
-1034 QIWSRNEAFEDRKD
+1034 MWSRDEAFQDRKD
-1048 RGASALGFAFSQ
+1048 RGDSALGFAFSQ
-1060 EEDARVGQLWN
+1060 EE
-1071 SVKRIAGMTPAT
+1071 
-1083 YNDSITSCLQ
+1083 
-1093 IEGTE
+1093 
-1098 GLSEYN
+1098 
-1104 IANMINTSFVEPL
+1104 
-1117 ESFRRLQF
+1117 
-1125 VPTLEAE
+1125 
-1132 SMLFTIPESAIFS
+1132 
-1145 ALLKLN
+1145 
-1151 PRKAAGPDEIPNWLL
+1151 
-1166 KDYADIL
+1166 
-1173 PYPVSSIMN
+1173 
-1182 CSFAENSLPPA
+1182 
-1193 WKVANIVPIPK
+1193 
-1204 VIDPDQYGGIPKS
+1204 
-1217 STLHAP
+1217 
-1223 ISIVH
+1223 
-1228 NWSNA
+1228 
-1233 TDGSGAAVQVVLFDY
+1233 
-1248 RKAFDFID
+1248 
-1256 HTLLVRKVFG
+1256 
-1266 LSIPRSVACW
+1266 
-1276 VADFLTDRQQS
+1276 
-1287 VKLSRDCFSEWGPV
+1287 
-1301 PAGVPQGT
+1301 
-1309 KLDPWLFILMIN
+1309 
-1321 DPRVRGFH
+1321 
-1329 SWKYVNDTTVAEI
+1329 
-1342 VPRGESSNIQSAVHA
+1342 
-1357 VETWSY
+1357 
-1363 DQRMTLNAD
+1363 
-1372 KCKVMNIDF
+1372 
-1381 KKNKH
+1381 
-1386 AFELVTVNGKDLSVV
+1386 
-1401 SSAKVLGVTLSND
+1401 SAKVGQAELIRRYDTTL
-1414 LTGNDHI
+1414 
-1421 SEAIK
+1421 K
-1426 KANKT
+1426 K
-1431 EIIFPGS
+1431 PRGD
-1438 P
+1438 

>member
-1 MAAKA
+1 MKFYRKA
-6 AYRPVAKRSS
+6 NRRHF
-16 SELIDVLD
+16 SELSDVLD
-24 NSETSPTDNYGSLK
+24 TEEGSSSDNYGALK
-38 NDVTDGSEAERVI
+38 SDSTDGSCEADRVI
-51 IINKPQTQQ
+51 IINKPQSQQ

-70 YNFLTFLPKFL
+70 YKFLTFLPKFL
-81 LEQFSRYSNVFFL
+81 LEQFSRYSNIFFL
-94 FIALLQQIDDV
+94 FIALLQ
-105 SPTGRYTTAV
+105 
-115 PLLFVLSCS
+115 
-124 AVKEIIEDYKRH
+124 KRH
-136 QADDQVNNRRV
+136 QADDLVNNRRV

-153 TMQSLLWTEV
+153 TLQSLLWTEV

-178 ADLILVSSSEPMGMC
+178 ADLIILSSSEPMGMC

-211 LPLTAKMTSLLEIRC
+211 LPLTAKMTSLLDVRC

-238 RLYDFVGNITLQTQ
+238 RLYDFVGNITFQSQ
-252 KSVPVGPEQILLRGA
+252 KSVPLGPDQVLLRGA
-267 NLRNT
+267 HLRNT

-306 NIQILFLFGLLLVL
+306 NIQILFLFGLLLGL

-329 IWTGKKAQ
+329 IWTDSHKQSHWYLGYSGKKAQ

-345 FIILF
+345 FIILY
-350 NNLIPISLTVTLED
+350 NNLIPISLTVTLEV
-364 IDMYYDK
+364 
-371 TDTPAMARTSN
+371 R
-382 LNEEL
+382 
-387 GQVKYIFSDKT
+387 YIFSDKT

-410 CSIGGISYS
+410 CSIGGISYC
-419 GGRDTF
+419 GDEDTF
-425 MDPALLDNLREH
+425 VDPSLLDNLREH

-452 VCHTVVPEREPGN
+452 VCHTVVPERDPSN
-465 PDKIVYQA
+465 PDKIIYQA
-473 ASPEK
+473 ASP
-478 VSLKK
+478 
-483 NETVAF
+483 
-489 IERKPGIVNS
+489 
-499 DEGALVKGAKKLG
+499 DEGALVRGAKKLG

-520 TSVIINAMGQ
+520 LSVIINAMGQ

-541 FNSTRKRMSVIV
+541 FNSTRKRMSVVI

-574 MQEKQMYM
+574 LQDKQMYL
-582 DSTVEHLED
+582 DGTVKHLEE
-591 FAKEGLRT
+591 FAKE
-599 LCIAMAELE
+599 ELD
-608 PEEFQRWS
+608 PDEFQRWS

-627 NREKNVDDA
+627 NREKNVDEA
-636 AELIEKN
+636 AELIEKD

-690 ACRLLTPEMKLLI
+690 ACRLLTPKMKLLI

-708 LDTLLH
+708 LDGTREWLNEHLRDLGRLSSKKWPSKARTLLH

-720 KLSFLEL
+720 KLGFLDL
-727 ALGCKAVICCR
+727 ALSCKAVICCR

-743 KAQVVRLVKQHVK
+743 KAQVVKLVKQHVK

-875 DRTVTSESML
+875 DRTVSSDSML
-885 KYPKLYKESQNAE
+885 KYPKLYKASQNAE

-926 LRHEAPFSDGVIV
+926 LKHEGPFSDGTLV

-949 TLVVITVCI
+949 TLCHVAIWGSIASWFIFLLLYCI
-958 KAGMELDTWNWDRML
+958 PAVALYIAPHMIGQDRML
-973 YSCIVFWISLFI
+973 YSCGVFWISLFI
-985 IPMITLLLDF
+985 IPMITLLLDL
-995 LYKIFRRTFYKTL
+995 LYKIFRRTFFKTL
-1008 KEEIQEVEAEHGDP
+1008 MQEIQEVEAEHLVLP
-1022 SRLIMSDHAINT
+1022 FL
-1034 QIWSRNEAFEDRKD
+1034 KKK
-1048 RGASALGFAFSQ
+1048 
-1060 EEDARVGQLWN
+1060 V
-1071 SVKRIAGMTPAT
+1071 
-1083 YNDSITSCLQ
+1083 
-1093 IEGTE
+1093 
-1098 GLSEYN
+1098 
-1104 IANMINTSFVEPL
+1104 
-1117 ESFRRLQF
+1117 
-1125 VPTLEAE
+1125 
-1132 SMLFTIPESAIFS
+1132 
-1145 ALLKLN
+1145 LKL
-1151 PRKAAGPDEIPNWLL
+1151 
-1166 KDYADIL
+1166 
-1173 PYPVSSIMN
+1173 
-1182 CSFAENSLPPA
+1182 AEL
-1193 WKVANIVPIPK
+1193 IRR
-1204 VIDPDQYGGIPKS
+1204 Y
-1217 STLHAP
+1217 
-1223 ISIVH
+1223 
-1228 NWSNA
+1228 
-1233 TDGSGAAVQVVLFDY
+1233 
-1248 RKAFDFID
+1248 
-1256 HTLLVRKVFG
+1256 
-1266 LSIPRSVACW
+1266 
-1276 VADFLTDRQQS
+1276 
-1287 VKLSRDCFSEWGPV
+1287 
-1301 PAGVPQGT
+1301 
-1309 KLDPWLFILMIN
+1309 
-1321 DPRVRGFH
+1321 
-1329 SWKYVNDTTVAEI
+1329 DTTLKK
-1342 VPRGESSNIQSAVHA
+1342 PRG
-1357 VETWSY
+1357 
-1363 DQRMTLNAD
+1363 D
-1372 KCKVMNIDF
+1372 
-1381 KKNKH
+1381 
-1386 AFELVTVNGKDLSVV
+1386 
-1401 SSAKVLGVTLSND
+1401 
-1414 LTGNDHI
+1414 
-1421 SEAIK
+1421 
-1426 KANKT
+1426 
-1431 EIIFPGS
+1431 
-1438 P
+1438 

>member
-1 MAAKA
+1 MTEEFKLTA
-6 AYRPVAKRSS
+6 SS
-16 SELIDVLD
+16 SKSNG
-24 NSETSPTDNYGSLK
+24 NSDNYGALK
-38 NDVTDGSEAERVI
+38 SDSTDGSCEADRVI
-51 IINKPQTQQ
+51 IINKPQSQQ

-70 YNFLTFLPKFL
+70 YKFLTFLPKFL
-81 LEQFSRYSNVFFL
+81 LEQFSRYSNIFFL

-115 PLLFVLSCS
+115 PLLLVLSCS
-124 AVKEIIEDYKRH
+124 AIKEIIEDYKRH
-136 QADDQVNNRRV
+136 QADDLVNNRRV

-153 TMQSLLWTEV
+153 TLQSLLWTEV

-178 ADLILVSSSEPMGMC
+178 ADLIILSSSEPMGMC

-211 LPLTAKMTSLLEIRC
+211 LPLTAKMTSLLDVRC

-238 RLYDFVGNITLQTQ
+238 RLYDFVGNITFQSQ
-252 KSVPVGPEQILLRGA
+252 KSVPLGPDQVLLRGA
-267 NLRNT
+267 HLRNT

-306 NIQILFLFGLLLVL
+306 NIQILFLFGLLLGL

-329 IWTGKKAQ
+329 IWTDSHKQSHWYLGYSGKKAQ

-345 FIILF
+345 FIILY
-350 NNLIPISLTVTLED
+350 NNLIPISLTVTLEVVKFIQAIFINLD
-364 IDMYYDK
+364 IDMYYDV

-387 GQVKYIFSDKT
+387 GQVRYIFSDKT

-410 CSIGGISYS
+410 CSIGGISYC
-419 GGRDTF
+419 GDEDTF
-425 MDPALLDNLREH
+425 VDPSLLDNLREH

-452 VCHTVVPEREPGN
+452 VCHTVVPERDPSN
-465 PDKIVYQA
+465 PDKIIYQA
-473 ASPEK
+473 ASP
-478 VSLKK
+478 
-483 NETVAF
+483 
-489 IERKPGIVNS
+489 
-499 DEGALVKGAKKLG
+499 DEGALVRGAKKLG

-520 TSVIINAMGQ
+520 LSVIINAMGQ

-541 FNSTRKRMSVIV
+541 FNSTRKRMSVVI

-574 MQEKQMYM
+574 LQDKQMYL
-582 DSTVEHLED
+582 DGTVKHLEE

-599 LCIAMAELE
+599 LCIAMAELD
-608 PEEFQRWS
+608 PDEFQRWS

-627 NREKNVDDA
+627 NREKNVDEA
-636 AELIEKN
+636 AELIEKD

-690 ACRLLTPEMKLLI
+690 ACRLLTPKMKLLI

-708 LDTLLH
+708 LDGTREWLNEHLRDLGRLSSKKRPSKARDDLGLIISGKTLLH

-720 KLSFLEL
+720 KLGFLDL
-727 ALGCKAVICCR
+727 ALSCKAVICCR

-743 KAQVVRLVKQHVK
+743 KAQVVKLVKQHVK

-875 DRTVTSESML
+875 DRTVSSDSML
-885 KYPKLYKESQNAE
+885 KYPKLYKASQNAE

-926 LRHEAPFSDGVIV
+926 LKHEGPFSDGTLV

-949 TLVVITVCI
+949 TLVVITVCL
-958 KAGMELDTWNWDRML
+958 KAGLELDTWNWLCHVAIWGSIASWFIFLLLYCIPGVALYIAPHMIGQDRML
-973 YSCIVFWISLFI
+973 YSCGVFWISLFI
-985 IPMITLLLDF
+985 IPMITLLLDL
-995 LYKIFRRTFYKTL
+995 LYKIFRRTFFKTL
-1008 KEEIQEVEAEHGDP
+1008 MQEIQEVEAEHGDP
-1022 SRLIMSDHAINT
+1022 SRLIKSDHAIHKT
-1034 QIWSRNEAFEDRKD
+1034 MWSRDEAFQDRKD
-1048 RGASALGFAFSQ
+1048 RGDSALGFAFSQ
-1060 EEDARVGQLWN
+1060 EE
-1071 SVKRIAGMTPAT
+1071 
-1083 YNDSITSCLQ
+1083 
-1093 IEGTE
+1093 
-1098 GLSEYN
+1098 
-1104 IANMINTSFVEPL
+1104 
-1117 ESFRRLQF
+1117 
-1125 VPTLEAE
+1125 
-1132 SMLFTIPESAIFS
+1132 
-1145 ALLKLN
+1145 
-1151 PRKAAGPDEIPNWLL
+1151 
-1166 KDYADIL
+1166 
-1173 PYPVSSIMN
+1173 
-1182 CSFAENSLPPA
+1182 
-1193 WKVANIVPIPK
+1193 
-1204 VIDPDQYGGIPKS
+1204 
-1217 STLHAP
+1217 
-1223 ISIVH
+1223 
-1228 NWSNA
+1228 
-1233 TDGSGAAVQVVLFDY
+1233 
-1248 RKAFDFID
+1248 
-1256 HTLLVRKVFG
+1256 
-1266 LSIPRSVACW
+1266 
-1276 VADFLTDRQQS
+1276 
-1287 VKLSRDCFSEWGPV
+1287 
-1301 PAGVPQGT
+1301 
-1309 KLDPWLFILMIN
+1309 
-1321 DPRVRGFH
+1321 
-1329 SWKYVNDTTVAEI
+1329 
-1342 VPRGESSNIQSAVHA
+1342 
-1357 VETWSY
+1357 
-1363 DQRMTLNAD
+1363 
-1372 KCKVMNIDF
+1372 
-1381 KKNKH
+1381 
-1386 AFELVTVNGKDLSVV
+1386 
-1401 SSAKVLGVTLSND
+1401 SAKVGQAELIRRYDTTL
-1414 LTGNDHI
+1414 
-1421 SEAIK
+1421 K
-1426 KANKT
+1426 K
-1431 EIIFPGS
+1431 PRGD
-1438 P
+1438 

>member
-1 MAAKA
+1 MTEEFKLTA
-6 AYRPVAKRSS
+6 SS
-16 SELIDVLD
+16 SKSNG
-24 NSETSPTDNYGSLK
+24 NSDNYGALK
-38 NDVTDGSEAERVI
+38 SDSTDGSCEADRVI
-51 IINKPQTQQ
+51 IINKPQSQQ

-70 YNFLTFLPKFL
+70 YKFLTFLPKFL
-81 LEQFSRYSNVFFL
+81 LEQFSRYSNIFFL

-115 PLLFVLSCS
+115 PLLLVLSCS
-124 AVKEIIEDYKRH
+124 AIKEIIEDYKRH
-136 QADDQVNNRRV
+136 QADDLVNNRRV

-153 TMQSLLWTEV
+153 TLQSLLWTEV

-178 ADLILVSSSEPMGMC
+178 ADLIILSSSEPMGMC

-211 LPLTAKMTSLLEIRC
+211 LPLTAKMTSLLDVRC

-238 RLYDFVGNITLQTQ
+238 RLYDFVGNITFQSQ
-252 KSVPVGPEQILLRGA
+252 KSVPLGPDQVLLRGA
-267 NLRNT
+267 HLRNT

-306 NIQILFLFGLLLVL
+306 NIQILFLFGLLLGL

-329 IWTGKKAQ
+329 IWTDSHKESHWYLGYSGKKAQ

-345 FIILF
+345 FIILY
-350 NNLIPISLTVTLED
+350 NNLIPISLTVTLEVVKFIQAIFINLD
-364 IDMYYDK
+364 IDMYYDV

-387 GQVKYIFSDKT
+387 GQVRYIFSDKT

-410 CSIGGISYS
+410 CSIGGISYC
-419 GGRDTF
+419 GDEDTF
-425 MDPALLDNLREH
+425 VDPSLLDNLREH

-452 VCHTVVPEREPGN
+452 VCHTVVPERDPSN
-465 PDKIVYQA
+465 PDKIIYQA
-473 ASPEK
+473 ASP
-478 VSLKK
+478 
-483 NETVAF
+483 
-489 IERKPGIVNS
+489 
-499 DEGALVKGAKKLG
+499 DEGALVRGAKKLG

-520 TSVIINAMGQ
+520 LSVIINAMGQ

-541 FNSTRKRMSVIV
+541 FNSTRKRMSVVI

-574 MQEKQMYM
+574 LQDKQMYL
-582 DSTVEHLED
+582 DGTVKHLEE

-599 LCIAMAELE
+599 LCIAMAELD
-608 PEEFQRWS
+608 PDEFQRWS

-627 NREKNVDDA
+627 NREKNVDEA
-636 AELIEKN
+636 AELIEKD

-690 ACRLLTPEMKLLI
+690 ACRLLTPKMKLLI

-708 LDTLLH
+708 LDGTREWLNEHLRDLGRLSSKKRPSKARDDLGLIISGKTLLH

-720 KLSFLEL
+720 KLGFLDL
-727 ALGCKAVICCR
+727 ALSCKAVICCR

-743 KAQVVRLVKQHVK
+743 KAQVVKLVKQHVK

-875 DRTVTSESML
+875 DRTVSSDSML
-885 KYPKLYKESQNAE
+885 KYPKLYKASQNAE

-926 LRHEAPFSDGVIV
+926 LKHEGPFSDGTLV

-949 TLVVITVCI
+949 TLVVITVCL
-958 KAGMELDTWNWDRML
+958 KAGLELDTWNWLCHVAIWGSIASWFIFLLLYCIPGVALYIAPHMIGQDRML
-973 YSCIVFWISLFI
+973 YSCGVFWISLFI
-985 IPMITLLLDF
+985 IPMITLLLDL
-995 LYKIFRRTFYKTL
+995 LYKIFRRTFFKTL
-1008 KEEIQEVEAEHGDP
+1008 MQEIQEVEAEHGDP
-1022 SRLIMSDHAINT
+1022 SRLIKSDHAIHKT
-1034 QIWSRNEAFEDRKD
+1034 MWSRDEAFQDRKD
-1048 RGASALGFAFSQ
+1048 RGDSALGFAFSQ
-1060 EEDARVGQLWN
+1060 EE
-1071 SVKRIAGMTPAT
+1071 
-1083 YNDSITSCLQ
+1083 
-1093 IEGTE
+1093 
-1098 GLSEYN
+1098 
-1104 IANMINTSFVEPL
+1104 
-1117 ESFRRLQF
+1117 
-1125 VPTLEAE
+1125 
-1132 SMLFTIPESAIFS
+1132 
-1145 ALLKLN
+1145 
-1151 PRKAAGPDEIPNWLL
+1151 
-1166 KDYADIL
+1166 
-1173 PYPVSSIMN
+1173 
-1182 CSFAENSLPPA
+1182 
-1193 WKVANIVPIPK
+1193 
-1204 VIDPDQYGGIPKS
+1204 
-1217 STLHAP
+1217 
-1223 ISIVH
+1223 
-1228 NWSNA
+1228 
-1233 TDGSGAAVQVVLFDY
+1233 
-1248 RKAFDFID
+1248 
-1256 HTLLVRKVFG
+1256 
-1266 LSIPRSVACW
+1266 
-1276 VADFLTDRQQS
+1276 
-1287 VKLSRDCFSEWGPV
+1287 
-1301 PAGVPQGT
+1301 
-1309 KLDPWLFILMIN
+1309 
-1321 DPRVRGFH
+1321 
-1329 SWKYVNDTTVAEI
+1329 
-1342 VPRGESSNIQSAVHA
+1342 
-1357 VETWSY
+1357 
-1363 DQRMTLNAD
+1363 
-1372 KCKVMNIDF
+1372 
-1381 KKNKH
+1381 
-1386 AFELVTVNGKDLSVV
+1386 
-1401 SSAKVLGVTLSND
+1401 SAKVGQAELIRRYDTTL
-1414 LTGNDHI
+1414 
-1421 SEAIK
+1421 K
-1426 KANKT
+1426 K
-1431 EIIFPGS
+1431 PRGD
-1438 P
+1438 

>member
-1 MAAKA
+1 MTEEFKLTA
-6 AYRPVAKRSS
+6 SS
-16 SELIDVLD
+16 SKSNG
-24 NSETSPTDNYGSLK
+24 NSDNYGALK
-38 NDVTDGSEAERVI
+38 SDSTDGSCEADRVI
-51 IINKPQTQQ
+51 IINKPQSQQ

-70 YNFLTFLPKFL
+70 YKFLTFLPKFL
-81 LEQFSRYSNVFFL
+81 LEQFSRYSNIFFL

-115 PLLFVLSCS
+115 PLLLVLSCS
-124 AVKEIIEDYKRH
+124 AIKEIIEDYKRH
-136 QADDQVNNRRV
+136 QADDLVNNRRV

-153 TMQSLLWTEV
+153 TLQSLLWTEV

-178 ADLILVSSSEPMGMC
+178 ADLIILSSSEPMGMC

-211 LPLTAKMTSLLEIRC
+211 LPLTAKMTSLLDVRC

-238 RLYDFVGNITLQTQ
+238 RLYDFVGNITFQSQ
-252 KSVPVGPEQILLRGA
+252 KSVPLGPDQVLLRGA
-267 NLRNT
+267 HLRNT

-306 NIQILFLFGLLLVL
+306 NIQILFLFGLLLGL

-329 IWTGKKAQ
+329 IWTDSHKESHWYLGYSGKKAQ

-345 FIILF
+345 FIILY
-350 NNLIPISLTVTLED
+350 NNLIPISLTVTLEVVKFIQAIFINLD
-364 IDMYYDK
+364 IDMYYDV

-387 GQVKYIFSDKT
+387 GQVRYIFSDKT

-410 CSIGGISYS
+410 CSIGGISYC
-419 GGRDTF
+419 GDEDTF
-425 MDPALLDNLREH
+425 VDPSLLDNLREH

-452 VCHTVVPEREPGN
+452 VCHTVVPERDPSN
-465 PDKIVYQA
+465 PDKIIYQA
-473 ASPEK
+473 ASP
-478 VSLKK
+478 
-483 NETVAF
+483 
-489 IERKPGIVNS
+489 
-499 DEGALVKGAKKLG
+499 DEGALVRGAKKLG

-520 TSVIINAMGQ
+520 LSVIINAMGQ

-541 FNSTRKRMSVIV
+541 FNSTRKRMSVVI

-574 MQEKQMYM
+574 LQDKQMYL
-582 DSTVEHLED
+582 DGTVKHLEE

-599 LCIAMAELE
+599 LCIAMAELD
-608 PEEFQRWS
+608 PDEFQRWS

-627 NREKNVDDA
+627 NREKNVDEA
-636 AELIEKN
+636 AELIEKD

-690 ACRLLTPEMKLLI
+690 ACRLLTPKMKLLI

-708 LDTLLH
+708 LDGTREWLNEHLRDLGQLSSKKRPSKARDDLGLIISGKTLLH

-720 KLSFLEL
+720 KLGFLDL
-727 ALGCKAVICCR
+727 ALSCKAVICCR

-743 KAQVVRLVKQHVK
+743 KAQVVKLVKQHVK

-875 DRTVTSESML
+875 DRTVSSDSML
-885 KYPKLYKESQNAE
+885 KYPKLYKASQNAE

-926 LRHEAPFSDGVIV
+926 LKHEGPFSDGTLV

-949 TLVVITVCI
+949 TLVVITVCL
-958 KAGMELDTWNWDRML
+958 KAGLELDTWNWLCHVAIWGSIASWFIFLLLYCIPGVALYIAPHMIGQDRML
-973 YSCIVFWISLFI
+973 YSCGVFWISLFI
-985 IPMITLLLDF
+985 IPMITLLLDL
-995 LYKIFRRTFYKTL
+995 LYKIFRRTFFKTL
-1008 KEEIQEVEAEHGDP
+1008 MQEIQEVEAEHGDP
-1022 SRLIMSDHAINT
+1022 SRLIKSDHAIHKT
-1034 QIWSRNEAFEDRKD
+1034 MWSRDEAFQDRKD
-1048 RGASALGFAFSQ
+1048 RGDSALGFAFSQ
-1060 EEDARVGQLWN
+1060 EE
-1071 SVKRIAGMTPAT
+1071 
-1083 YNDSITSCLQ
+1083 
-1093 IEGTE
+1093 
-1098 GLSEYN
+1098 
-1104 IANMINTSFVEPL
+1104 
-1117 ESFRRLQF
+1117 
-1125 VPTLEAE
+1125 
-1132 SMLFTIPESAIFS
+1132 
-1145 ALLKLN
+1145 
-1151 PRKAAGPDEIPNWLL
+1151 
-1166 KDYADIL
+1166 
-1173 PYPVSSIMN
+1173 
-1182 CSFAENSLPPA
+1182 
-1193 WKVANIVPIPK
+1193 
-1204 VIDPDQYGGIPKS
+1204 
-1217 STLHAP
+1217 
-1223 ISIVH
+1223 
-1228 NWSNA
+1228 
-1233 TDGSGAAVQVVLFDY
+1233 
-1248 RKAFDFID
+1248 
-1256 HTLLVRKVFG
+1256 
-1266 LSIPRSVACW
+1266 
-1276 VADFLTDRQQS
+1276 
-1287 VKLSRDCFSEWGPV
+1287 
-1301 PAGVPQGT
+1301 
-1309 KLDPWLFILMIN
+1309 
-1321 DPRVRGFH
+1321 
-1329 SWKYVNDTTVAEI
+1329 
-1342 VPRGESSNIQSAVHA
+1342 
-1357 VETWSY
+1357 
-1363 DQRMTLNAD
+1363 
-1372 KCKVMNIDF
+1372 
-1381 KKNKH
+1381 
-1386 AFELVTVNGKDLSVV
+1386 
-1401 SSAKVLGVTLSND
+1401 SAKVGQAELIRRYDTTL
-1414 LTGNDHI
+1414 
-1421 SEAIK
+1421 K
-1426 KANKT
+1426 K
-1431 EIIFPGS
+1431 PRGD
-1438 P
+1438 